1 MKPVKYEFVKGF
13 RENSTLLYIPKE
25 KNLYVQKSSW
35 NNIKHFVCY
44 QSILCGKGYKNKE
57 NVACSARAV
66 IHENKSCTRNK
77 TAHSCHLHHEAI
89 RKDLITINNL
99 KSTCRNLKELISES
113 SWKISVREIFNRELA
128 K

>member
-1 MKPVKYEFVKGF
+1 MKPLKYKLLKGF
-13 RENSTLLYIPKE
+13 RESSILLYIPNE

-35 NNIKHFVCY
+35 NNIRHFVCY
-44 QSILCGKGYKNKE
+44 QSILCGKNHKNIEIPKC
-57 NVACSARAV
+57 NARAV
-66 IHENKSCTRNK
+66 IDQHNICTRNK
-77 TAHSCHLHHEAI
+77 TAHSRHSHHQAI

-99 KSTCRNLKELISES
+99 KSTCRNLRDLISES